1 MEKYHSDLITLTSDN
16 HHMHRYEQNTFVKM
30 AARKLCRE
38 TQLPSTALFYFP
50 EEGKTGIAPTRLI
63 LEKKGAAVGVD
74 VTIDWQGEHVPAKIV
89 ALSGKYRCSCNC
101 VNLC

>member
-1 MEKYHSDLITLTSDN
+1 MSRDTIAFN
-16 HHMHRYEQNTFVKM
+16 
-30 AARKLCRE
+30 
-38 TQLPSTALFYFP
+38 P

-74 VTIDWQGEHVPAKIV
+74 VTVNWQEEHVPAKIV